1 MQSVRL
7 EKPHFPICK
16 ILTTIVTLF
25 FILKLFLP
33 LAFLL
38 PLIQRSFI
46 WTGKGNIA
54 MDVIR

>member
-38 PLIQRSFI
+38 PFKEALF
-46 WTGKGNIA
+46 GLVKGILL
-54 MDVIR
+54 